1 MAIICRKYNF
11 LFIMTPRT
19 ACTAIGELL
28 CERYGGEF
36 LPADDILDSKGRIAI
51 QKKHSTLKE
60 LLEHKIL
67 SAEESKS
74 LLKVATV
81 RNPFDTLVSLY
92 FKQRYKYQPLLSDP
106 TSWVNRSPAYA
117 RNMRYAQTHSFSQW
131 LLKKCAKQLAKTLL
145 GAPLSM
151 FRDYT
156 CGMDVVMRYENLSS
170 ELDAVFKRLGMPKGV
185 AIPDINR
192 TNERAQRDYRPFY
205 SRASA
210 LAVQIAFWSDLKHYS
225 YKFHDVDAK
234 KSELSDKR
242 ALGQ

>member
-36 LPADDILDSKGRIAI
+36 LPREDILDSRGRIAI

-67 SAEESKS
+67 SPEESKS
-74 LLKVATV
+74 LVKVATV

-92 FKQRYKYQPLLSDP
+92 CKQRYKYQPLLSDP

-117 RNMRYAQTHSFSQW
+117 RSMRYAQTHSFDRWVQ
-131 LLKKCAKQLAKTLL
+131 KKCAKQLVKLAL
-145 GAPLSM
+145 GFPRSM
-151 FRDYT
+151 YSEYT
-156 CGMDVVMRYENLSS
+156 DGMDRVMRYESIARDLSS
-170 ELDAVFKRLGMPKGV
+170 AFATAGMANG
-185 AIPDINR
+185 AIPVINR
-192 TNERAQRDYRPFY
+192 TEERTDRDYRSSY
-205 SRASA
+205 SRWSA
-210 LAVQIAFWSDLKHYS
+210 LMVRVAYADDLKKYE
-225 YKFHDVDAK
+225 YTF
-234 KSELSDKR
+234 
-242 ALGQ
+242 